1 MNSDDYNASVQTN
14 NIGQGYL
21 VIHVTTARG
30 AIPLEGARVSI
41 RDYSPEGSLQRGDVI
56 ATLVSGSDGNTAI
69 IPLTAPPRT
78 QSQQPTATRPYATYN
93 IEARLFGYEP
103 AFYQNVPVFDGITAI
118 QQVNLIPLPENG
130 YPDGFT
136 LNGGQQFEGADAQ
149 PFGG

>member
-41 RDYSPEGSLQRGDVI
+41 RDYSPEGGLQRGDVI

-69 IPLTAPPRT
+69 IPLAAPPRAD
-78 QSQQPTATRPYATYN
+78 SMKPGGPLPYTPYIAEVHLEGYSDQTYN
-93 IEARLFGYEP
+93 GI
-103 AFYQNVPVFDGITAI
+103 PVFDGITAI
-118 QQVNLIPLPENG
+118 QPADLIPLPENG
-130 YPDGFT
+130 KPDGYSSDGF
-136 LNGGQQFEGADAQ
+136 QSFESTA
-149 PFGG
+149 PNL

>member
-1 MNSDDYNASVQTN
+1 MNESIQTPEN
-14 NIGQGYL
+14 RGIGYL
-21 VIHVTTARG
+21 VVQVTTAQN
-30 AIPLEGARVSI
+30 AIPLSGAEVTVRESTEGGGVLYELRSA
-41 RDYSPEGSLQRGDVI
+41 
-56 ATLVSGSDGNTAI
+56 SDGRTDRIA
-69 IPLTAPPRT
+69 LSAPPRT

-130 YPDGFT
+130 YSDGFT